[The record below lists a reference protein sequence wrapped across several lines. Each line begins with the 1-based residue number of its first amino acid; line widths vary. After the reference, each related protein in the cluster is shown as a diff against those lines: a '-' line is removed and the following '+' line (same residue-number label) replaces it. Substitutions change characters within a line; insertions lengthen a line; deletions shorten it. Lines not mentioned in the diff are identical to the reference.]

1 MVAAEHLPPGHHHQT
16 FGEGWT
22 YDLLVPQAAT
32 STPMLPVL
40 FLFSPVG
47 NPDVGRWKAWAETN
61 SMLVMGVNDSRNAID
76 NAIITRMQTCGGQRG
91 W

>member
-1 MVAAEHLPPGHHHQT
+1 
-16 FGEGWT
+16 
-22 YDLLVPQAAT
+22 
-32 STPMLPVL
+32 MLPVL

-76 NAIITRMQTCGGQRG
+76 NAIITRMQKAAGSAVDEVASAHPFLRYSAGFSG
-91 W
+91 AG